1 MSNPAAIFNNDIS
14 LSGDLRIYGDKKIG
28 VGISSPPTYE
38 IEVSGSTQSTILN
51 ATHRIGVNQSDP
63 SYSVHINAV
72 DAMLIPVGATGERP
86 NDLTDGLLRYN
97 TTDNRF
103 EGYSSGWKSLGGVSN
118 ISGDTHIEATESDEL
133 IFYTS
138 DASRVVIDASG
149 QVTIEKDVSMNSSLD
164 VSNILNVRH
173 RFGLNQNDPSY
184 SVHINAVDAMLIP
197 VGESGE
203 RPNDLTDGL
212 LRYNTTDNRF
222 EGYANSTWKSLG
234 GVSNIS
240 GDTRIEAT
248 ESDELIF
255 YTSDASRVVIDP
267 SGQVT
272 IEKDVSMNSSLD
284 VSNILNVRHRFGVNQ
299 SDPSYSVHIDASD
312 AMLIPVG
319 LSSER
324 PTGTNGLLRYNES
337 DGIFEGYSVNGW
349 QELLTINTTQ
359 TSRVDANDS
368 DEIIFKTKDISRVV
382 IDSSGHVLI
391 KEDISINGSLEVSGQ
406 TVFMDSVT
414 IGDPAQNY
422 LEVSNNTTNL
432 TIFGDLRIK
441 DGGNIIVEDTSNTT
455 ITQLQTEVKVTDQFK
470 VQNDGTDTALIVN
483 QEDTT
488 HAEIAEFQDSSS
500 TVFKIGE
507 GGNTTIYG
515 TLAVHETLDIS
526 GKLDVAENSITMK
539 KRTIFESD
547 VSFHDTIDA
556 SDVNAQTIKTDLLTT
571 TNGVIFNDISFTES
585 DVSLV
590 KNFEYVNRT
599 VTKHESLANISALS
613 QINTTSSEISTG
625 GNMDVAGLLSC
636 TNLKIGHAKLDFKDI
651 SLNELQHTPKG
662 EESESIFFTKN
673 IEVDNT
679 VYAGNVISTNI
690 IGDVVK
696 ADHIELNEIVTPNS
710 IDDIVGRI
718 RYYSGMYQVYTGQ
731 MWTGLSTHRTD
742 QPPALIRGSETRQN
756 NSIDINWTKFDEVY
770 KDAVDGKSFPI
781 YSFTFVDI
789 SDEYSTSGWETI
801 RILAGNYD
809 PVSKQP
815 INHLTTA
822 ITYERTAK
830 NLQNVYSSDISFDD
844 ISFVGRPDPRR
855 SIGQTTYFSNDYTF
869 DLRIYGVNYSGRTPN
884 YLIIRD
890 LSFNPTSQP
899 GQVQILLISYSQYEL
914 SMNVSYDLDIGT
926 TDIQEL
932 DPTDIPVDSYE
943 ISYNLLSESKRFSGS
958 HSSTYQGIET
968 ISDNNSMNNLILP
981 DLLPGS
987 KYQIQIRAK
996 NRIDESYGEYGR
1008 PMDTSFTH
1016 IPNSSYQYVDI
1027 SALEPVDASMTLD
1040 LSNTSPI
1047 HCYID
1052 NDTTFAERTIAN
1064 KNSSIDISGTTEF
1077 YVNYGMQGID
1087 ISNESSSLVDVVF
1100 TKKKGGANDV
1110 VKTLSYT
1117 KDKDLIRSVN
1127 FLGVSFESTSYVDA
1141 GNDISLQDI
1150 SKNKGFVYSSTF
1162 TKSPTTVSLTTIS
1175 SINILPT
1182 YAWDFRNAPSGSAIY
1197 DSINNLKI
1205 TPQGAITNSSGMV
1218 FNGISNYLEI
1228 DPFEFGG
1235 EFTFEM
1241 YFSADSIN
1249 YSMRL
1254 FNFKSNIS
1262 DFNTNFSIS
1271 SSKKYSFYY
1280 EYGNYS
1286 TKMTSDANALSV
1298 DVYYHAVVTVS
1309 QTTMT
1314 YFLDGTEVLS
1324 ENLSDAISL
1333 VSMDTNR
1340 IGSSESNSRYFHG
1353 TIAYFR
1359 IWKGTVLPPSDIVT
1373 LYNNRTSTTIPTFN
1387 NDFSLFTPSTNP
1399 YEVTYSIDGSNSNVG
1414 KELNDHQDLSINR
1427 TTSEFYYDDYNTTP
1441 TITDMN
1447 TAMTPSGSYLF
1458 GIPSVNTL
1466 TLTYDISVSNFA
1478 SMIIPHDASG
1488 NHAIISD
1495 ISGEGI
1501 YHFPASD
1508 VTDISSI
1515 SPYTIGTSVT
1525 SDVSSGYISTIDTS
1539 FTVSVYYLDHS
1550 SNEAPTLSAKEETID
1565 VSINQIFKDSITTY
1579 ENNISM
1585 YAFDGISTIRSHA
1598 INPSDNDFKNTYS
1611 LDISHMLL
1619 YFDGKFVSGG
1629 YNVYNSDN
1637 PTPFQDWS
1645 DFALAGPNYFDISST
1660 HVDNLKW
1667 IALEVPSTY
1676 IVNNNDVNLS
1686 TFRINGG
1693 DFWSHRDEFGNETSG
1708 NDIYEAYIYNDG
1720 HFGPLHTLRNI
1731 GNSPNFW
1738 YKTSV
1743 TSTIQDARDYY
1754 KTGHGQYNG
1763 ALKTKTT
1770 AFLDPGRSSQTVYL
1784 VVGLRCNGTDTFTFS

>member
-28 VGISSPPTYE
+28 VGISSQPTYE

-72 DAMLIPVGATGERP
+72 DAMLIPVGESDDRP
-86 NDLTDGLLRYN
+86 NDLTNGLLRYN

-422 LEVSNNTTNL
+422 DDVNSNNTKL
-432 TIFGDLRIK
+432 RIFGDLIIK
-441 DGGNIIVEDTSNTT
+441 DGGNIIVEDTTNTT
-455 ITQLQTEVKVTDQFK
+455 ITELQTEVKVTDQFK

-483 QEDTT
+483 QEDTES
-488 HAEIAEFQDSSS
+488 AEIAEFQDSSS
-500 TVFKIGE
+500 TVFKIGK

-515 TLAVHETLDIS
+515 TLVVHETLDIS

-571 TNGVIFNDISFTES
+571 TNGVIFNDISLTES

-599 VTKHESLANISALS
+599 VKYESLSNISALS
-613 QINTTSSEISTG
+613 QINTTNSEISTG

-651 SLNELQHTPKG
+651 SLNELQDTPKG

-679 VYAGNVISTNI
+679 VYAGNLISTNI

-696 ADHIELNEIVTPNS
+696 ADHIELNKIVTPNS

-718 RYYSGMYQVYTGQ
+718 RYYSDMYQVYTGQ

-789 SDEYSTSGWETI
+789 SDTI
-801 RILAGNYD
+801 VPEWRTIYILPGNYD

-844 ISFVGRPDPRR
+844 ISFVGRPDPR
-855 SIGQTTYFSNDYTF
+855 SINENTYFSNNYTF
-869 DLRIYGVNYSGRTPN
+869 DLRIYGVNYSGRIPN

-899 GQVQILLISYSQYEL
+899 GQVEILLISYSQYEL

-926 TDIQEL
+926 TYIQEL

-996 NRIDESYGEYGR
+996 NRIDENYGEYGR

-1087 ISNESSSLVDVVF
+1087 INNETSSLVDVVF

-1150 SKNKGFVYSSTF
+1150 SKNKGFVYSSSF
-1162 TKSPTTVSLTTIS
+1162 
-1175 SINILPT
+1175 
-1182 YAWDFRNAPSGSAIY
+1182 
-1197 DSINNLKI
+1197 
-1205 TPQGAITNSSGMV
+1205 SSGG
-1218 FNGISNYLEI
+1218 NIDIS
-1228 DPFEFGG
+1228 
-1235 EFTFEM
+1235 
-1241 YFSADSIN
+1241 
-1249 YSMRL
+1249 
-1254 FNFKSNIS
+1254 
-1262 DFNTNFSIS
+1262 TNF
-1271 SSKKYSFYY
+1271 
-1280 EYGNYS
+1280 
-1286 TKMTSDANALSV
+1286 DA
-1298 DVYYHAVVTVS
+1298 
-1309 QTTMT
+1309 
-1314 YFLDGTEVLS
+1314 
-1324 ENLSDAISL
+1324 
-1333 VSMDTNR
+1333 
-1340 IGSSESNSRYFHG
+1340 
-1353 TIAYFR
+1353 
-1359 IWKGTVLPPSDIVT
+1359 
-1373 LYNNRTSTTIPTFN
+1373 
-1387 NDFSLFTPSTNP
+1387 STNP

-1466 TLTYDISVSNFA
+1466 ALTYDISVSNFA

-1508 VTDISSI
+1508 VKDISSI

-1565 VSINQIFKDSITTY
+1565 VSINQIFKDSTTIY
-1579 ENNISM
+1579 TSDISM
-1585 YAFDGISTIRSHA
+1585 YAFDGISMDETNMVEID
-1598 INPSDNDFKNTYS
+1598 PSDPNFKNTYS

-1720 HFGPLHTLRNI
+1720 KFGPLHTLRNI

-1784 VVGLRCNGTDTFTFS
+1784 VVGLRYNATHHFTFS

>member
-28 VGISSPPTYE
+28 VGIFSNPSYE
-38 IEVSGSTQSTILN
+38 IEVSGTTQSTILN

-72 DAMLIPVGATGERP
+72 DAMLIPVGESDDRP
-86 NDLTDGLLRYN
+86 NDLTNGLLRYN

-103 EGYSSGWKSLGGVSN
+103 EGYANSTWKSLGGVSN

-138 DASRVVIDASG
+138 DASRVVIDPSG

-173 RFGLNQNDPSY
+173 RFGLNQSDPSY

-197 VGESGE
+197 VGASGE

-240 GDTRIEAT
+240 GDTHIEAT

-414 IGDPAQNY
+414 IGDPDQNY
-422 LEVSNNTTNL
+422 DDVNSNNTKL
-432 TIFGDLRIK
+432 RIFGDLIIK

-483 QEDTT
+483 QEDTES
-488 HAEIAEFQDSSS
+488 AEIAEFRDSSS
-500 TVFKIGE
+500 TVFKIGKD
-507 GGNTTIYG
+507 GNTTIYG

-571 TNGVIFNDISFTES
+571 TNGVIFNDISLTKG
-585 DVSLV
+585 DVTHV
-590 KNFEYVNRT
+590 KNFEYVNRFT
-599 VTKHESLANISALS
+599 QHDSLANISALS

-651 SLNELQHTPKG
+651 SLNELQDTPKG
-662 EESESIFFTKN
+662 EESDSIFFTKN

-679 VYAGNVISTNI
+679 VYAGNLISTNI

-696 ADHIELNEIVTPNS
+696 ADHIELNEIGTPNS
-710 IDDIVGRI
+710 IDDIARRI

-789 SDEYSTSGWETI
+789 SDTI
-801 RILAGNYD
+801 VPEWRTIYILPGNYD

-844 ISFVGRPDPRR
+844 ISFVGRPDPR
-855 SIGQTTYFSNDYTF
+855 SINENTYFSNDYTF

-899 GQVQILLISYSQYEL
+899 GQVEILLISYSQYEL

-926 TDIQEL
+926 TGIQEL
-932 DPTDIPVDSYE
+932 DPADIPVDSYE

-958 HSSTYQGIET
+958 HSSTYQDNEI

-996 NRIDESYGEYGR
+996 NRIDESYGEYGT
-1008 PMDTSFTH
+1008 PENTSFTH
-1016 IPNSSYQYVDI
+1016 ISNTQYVDI

-1077 YVNYGMQGID
+1077 YVNYGVQGID

-1100 TKKKGGANDV
+1100 TKKEGGANEDIQ
-1110 VKTLSYT
+1110 TLSYT

-1127 FLGVSFESTSYVDA
+1127 FLGISFESTTYVDA
-1141 GNDISLQDI
+1141 GNDIILQDI
-1150 SKNKGFVYSSTF
+1150 SKNKGFVYSSSF
-1162 TKSPTTVSLTTIS
+1162 
-1175 SINILPT
+1175 
-1182 YAWDFRNAPSGSAIY
+1182 
-1197 DSINNLKI
+1197 
-1205 TPQGAITNSSGMV
+1205 SSGG
-1218 FNGISNYLEI
+1218 NIDIS
-1228 DPFEFGG
+1228 
-1235 EFTFEM
+1235 
-1241 YFSADSIN
+1241 
-1249 YSMRL
+1249 
-1254 FNFKSNIS
+1254 
-1262 DFNTNFSIS
+1262 TNF
-1271 SSKKYSFYY
+1271 
-1280 EYGNYS
+1280 
-1286 TKMTSDANALSV
+1286 DA
-1298 DVYYHAVVTVS
+1298 
-1309 QTTMT
+1309 
-1314 YFLDGTEVLS
+1314 
-1324 ENLSDAISL
+1324 
-1333 VSMDTNR
+1333 
-1340 IGSSESNSRYFHG
+1340 
-1353 TIAYFR
+1353 
-1359 IWKGTVLPPSDIVT
+1359 
-1373 LYNNRTSTTIPTFN
+1373 
-1387 NDFSLFTPSTNP
+1387 STNP
-1399 YEVTYSIDGSNSNVG
+1399 YEVTYSIDGSNLNVG
-1414 KELNDHQDLSINR
+1414 KELNHHQDLSINR
-1427 TTSEFYYDDYNTTP
+1427 TTSEFYYDDYDITP

-1447 TAMTPSGSYLF
+1447 TEISANGTFLF

-1478 SMIIPHDASG
+1478 SRIIPHDASG

-1539 FTVSVYYLDHS
+1539 FTVSVYYLDHF

-1585 YAFDGISTIRSHA
+1585 YAFDGISSIRSHA
-1598 INPSDNDFKNTYS
+1598 INPSYPNFKNTYS

-1693 DFWSHRDEFGNETSG
+1693 DFWSHRDEFGNGTSE

-1720 HFGPLHTLRNI
+1720 KFGPLHTLRNI

-1770 AFLDPGRSSQTVYL
+1770 AFLDPGRSNQTVYL

>member
-38 IEVSGSTQSTILN
+38 IEVSGTTQSTILN

-72 DAMLIPVGATGERP
+72 DAMLIPVGASGERP
-86 NDLTDGLLRYN
+86 NDLTNGLLRYN

-103 EGYSSGWKSLGGVSN
+103 EGYTNSTWKSLGGVSN

-138 DASRVVIDASG
+138 DASRVVIDPSG

-284 VSNILNVRHRFGVNQ
+284 VSNILNVRHRFGLNQ

-414 IGDPAQNY
+414 IGDPDQNY
-422 LEVSNNTTNL
+422 DDVNSNNTKL
-432 TIFGDLRIK
+432 RIFGDLIIK

-483 QEDTT
+483 QEDTAS
-488 HAEIAEFQDSSS
+488 AEIAEFQDSSS

-571 TNGVIFNDISFTES
+571 TNGVIFNDISLTES

-599 VTKHESLANISALS
+599 VTHYESLSNISALS
-613 QINTTSSEISTG
+613 QINTTRSEISTG

-651 SLNELQHTPKG
+651 SLNELQDTPKG
-662 EESESIFFTKN
+662 EESDSIFFTKN

-679 VYAGNVISTNI
+679 VYAGNLISTNI

-710 IDDIVGRI
+710 IDDIARRI
-718 RYYSGMYQVYTGQ
+718 RYYSDMYQVYTGQ

-789 SDEYSTSGWETI
+789 SDTI
-801 RILAGNYD
+801 VPEWRTIYILPGNYD

-869 DLRIYGVNYSGRTPN
+869 DLRIYGVNYSGRIPN

-899 GQVQILLISYSQYEL
+899 GQVEILLISYSQYEL

-926 TDIQEL
+926 TYIQEL

-1077 YVNYGMQGID
+1077 YVNYGVQGID
-1087 ISNESSSLVDVVF
+1087 ISNETSSLVDVVF

-1150 SKNKGFVYSSTF
+1150 SKNKGFVYSSSF
-1162 TKSPTTVSLTTIS
+1162 
-1175 SINILPT
+1175 
-1182 YAWDFRNAPSGSAIY
+1182 
-1197 DSINNLKI
+1197 
-1205 TPQGAITNSSGMV
+1205 SSGG
-1218 FNGISNYLEI
+1218 NIDIS
-1228 DPFEFGG
+1228 
-1235 EFTFEM
+1235 
-1241 YFSADSIN
+1241 
-1249 YSMRL
+1249 
-1254 FNFKSNIS
+1254 
-1262 DFNTNFSIS
+1262 TNF
-1271 SSKKYSFYY
+1271 
-1280 EYGNYS
+1280 
-1286 TKMTSDANALSV
+1286 DA
-1298 DVYYHAVVTVS
+1298 
-1309 QTTMT
+1309 
-1314 YFLDGTEVLS
+1314 
-1324 ENLSDAISL
+1324 
-1333 VSMDTNR
+1333 
-1340 IGSSESNSRYFHG
+1340 
-1353 TIAYFR
+1353 
-1359 IWKGTVLPPSDIVT
+1359 
-1373 LYNNRTSTTIPTFN
+1373 
-1387 NDFSLFTPSTNP
+1387 STNP

-1466 TLTYDISVSNFA
+1466 ALTYDISVSNFA

-1495 ISGEGI
+1495 ISGQGI
-1501 YHFPASD
+1501 YDFQASY
-1508 VTDISSI
+1508 VKDISST
-1515 SPYTIGTSVT
+1515 SPYIIDTSVN
-1525 SDVSSGYISTIDTS
+1525 SAVSSGYISTIDTS
-1539 FTVSVYYLDHS
+1539 FTVSVYYLDHL
-1550 SNEAPTLSAKEETID
+1550 SNEPMRMQKEETID
-1565 VSINQIFKDSITTY
+1565 VSINKIFKDSTFSYTSD
-1579 ENNISM
+1579 ISM

-1598 INPSDNDFKNTYS
+1598 INPSDPNFKNTYS

-1667 IALEVPSTY
+1667 IALEVPSSY

-1720 HFGPLHTLRNI
+1720 KFGPLHTLRNI

-1738 YKTSV
+1738 YKTSD
-1743 TSTIQDARDYY
+1743 TSTIQKARDYY

-1770 AFLDPGRSSQTVYL
+1770 AFLDPGRSNQTVYL